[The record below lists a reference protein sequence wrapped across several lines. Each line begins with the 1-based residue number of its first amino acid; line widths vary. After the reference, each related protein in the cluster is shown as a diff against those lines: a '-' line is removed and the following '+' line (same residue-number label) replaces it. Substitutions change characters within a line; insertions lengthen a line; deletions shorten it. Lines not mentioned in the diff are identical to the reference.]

1 MANIVGTIG
10 WKITTIA
17 IGIPVGIAAKKGVER
32 AWAAA
37 RPDKPPR
44 GAKDPNVNWGDALGW
59 AALSAV
65 GVAVAELVTMKG
77 ASSVWRALVGAEPPP
92 VEKARAEKEKAE
104 AKAHKAA
111 TKAA

>member
-1 MANIVGTIG
+1 MPNIVRNIG

-17 IGIPVGIAAKKGVER
+17 IGIPVGIAAKKGVDR

-44 GAKDPNVNWGDALGW
+44 AAKDPDVSWGDALGW

-77 ASSVWRALVGAEPPP
+77 ASTIWRSLVGAEPPP
-92 VEKARAEKEKAE
+92 VKKAE
-104 AKAHKAA
+104 AERVKADAKAA
-111 TKAA
+111 

>member
-1 MANIVGTIG
+1 MPNIVGSIG

-17 IGIPVGIAAKKGVER
+17 IGIPVGIAAKKGVNR

-37 RPDKPPR
+37 RPDQPPR
-44 GAKDPNVNWGDALGW
+44 GPKDPNVSWGDALGW

-77 ASSVWRALVGAEPPP
+77 ASTVWRTLVGAEPPP
-92 VEKARAEKEKAE
+92 VKKANAELAKAE
-104 AKAHKAA
+104 AKAA
-111 TKAA
+111 

>member
-1 MANIVGTIG
+1 MANLVGKLG

-17 IGIPVGIAAKKGVER
+17 IGIPVGIAAKKGVDR

-44 GAKDPNVNWGDALGW
+44 GAKDPDVTWGDALGW

-77 ASSVWRALVGAEPPP
+77 ASTVWRTLVGAEPPP
-92 VEKARAEKEKAE
+92 VQKAKAKAE
-104 AKAHKAA
+104 ASTADKAVATSAA
-111 TKAA
+111 